1 MYDLAASGTFRKRPQ
16 FHEGIVYMKK
26 LLATLVALTFLA
38 VSGLAVAQDK
48 KQEKK
53 EEKKEMKSGKPAAA
67 ASKDAKTAKAP
78 KKKKEGC

>member
-1 MYDLAASGTFRKRPQ
+1 
-16 FHEGIVYMKK
+16 MKK
-26 LLATLVALTFLA
+26 LLASLVALTFLA

-53 EEKKEMKSGKPAAA
+53 EEKKEMKKDVKSGKPAAA
-67 ASKDAKTAKAP
+67 ADKTGKTAKAP

>member
-1 MYDLAASGTFRKRPQ
+1 
-16 FHEGIVYMKK
+16 MKK
-26 LLATLVALTFLA
+26 LLASLVALTFLA

-53 EEKKEMKSGKPAAA
+53 EEKKEMKKDVKSGKPAAA

>member
-1 MYDLAASGTFRKRPQ
+1 
-16 FHEGIVYMKK
+16 MKK
-26 LLATLVALTFLA
+26 LLASLVALTFLA

-53 EEKKEMKSGKPAAA
+53 DEKKEMTKDTKGDKAG
-67 ASKDAKTAKAP
+67 ASKDNKTAKAP